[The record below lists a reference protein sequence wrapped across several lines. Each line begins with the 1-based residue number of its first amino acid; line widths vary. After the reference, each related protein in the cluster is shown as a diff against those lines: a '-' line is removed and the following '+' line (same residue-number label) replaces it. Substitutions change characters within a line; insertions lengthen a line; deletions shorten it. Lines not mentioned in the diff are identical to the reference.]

1 MMVMMGIISYIV
13 ALCPGYS
20 KIGMYRGNGN
30 ENGSFIDCGFRP
42 AFHNDEKYKQRFVL
56 VGNGDN
62 KRSPINP
69 SQRTLYANKNDAEYN
84 SSTYNKDIFSNGFK
98 PRSGNGGHN
107 DNAARLICLWLLPS
121 NLK

>member
-1 MMVMMGIISYIV
+1 MWHSV
-13 ALCPGYS
+13 PGYS

-30 ENGSFIDCGFRP
+30 DNGPFIDCGFRP
-42 AFHNDEKYKQRFVL
+42 AFIMTKSTSSSSYWWEMV
-56 VGNGDN
+56 DN

-84 SSTYNKDIFSNGFK
+84 SSSYNKDIFSNGFK

-107 DNAARLICLWLLPS
+107 DNAETYLFMAFAEQPEVTPFGSQSNAR
-121 NLK
+121 